1 MEPFP
6 DYYKI
11 LGIKDTATIDEIKE
25 AYKRKALETHPDR
38 FAQGASED
46 SAINPSLSQEEAK
59 VRFQK
64 VADAFY
70 VLSDEHRRA
79 QYDTVRNSRRKSWRP
94 QHIDPNS
101 VFGNVFED
109 LLRPEVENPRWFYAP
124 IGAVCGAILGFVCGN
139 IPGLMLGALL
149 GSKLGAIRDAKGVSI
164 YETYCKLSGNHKAAI
179 LTAIAAK
186 VISGSGGDKF

>member
-70 VLSDEHRRA
+70 VLNDEHRRA
-79 QYDTVRNSRRKSWRP
+79 QY
-94 QHIDPNS
+94 DPNS

-186 VISGSGGDKF
+186 VISGS